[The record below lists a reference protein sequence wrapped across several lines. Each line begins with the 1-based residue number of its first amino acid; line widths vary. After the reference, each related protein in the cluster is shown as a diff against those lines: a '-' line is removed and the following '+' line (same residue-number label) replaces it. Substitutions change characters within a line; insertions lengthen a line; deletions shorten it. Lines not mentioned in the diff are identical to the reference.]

1 MTPTGIQK
9 EVQAQVIKWGFMVVI
24 ALLGAGLVSVA
35 NRNVYSKPEID
46 YKDAAIRTEVQNVRE
61 MQGIHN
67 AQVIKALD
75 ELKADV
81 KELKEDKR

>member
-1 MTPTGIQK
+1 MTPSPIQK
-9 EVQAQVIKWGFMVVI
+9 EVQTQIVKWGFVVVI

-46 YKDAAIRTEVQNVRE
+46 YKDAAIRVEVQNVRE

-81 KELKEDKR
+81 KELKEERK